1 MRMESPLN
9 QRLRRSPPDVV
20 YTPIDVTSLEA
31 AIPTVSE
38 QLSQVFA
45 ALTHHPWYDRLTI
58 DHDLLPKLELRV
70 SSSLDPSGRGHSPEV
85 LNGQAESA
93 LALVPYFAFSQEDD
107 APTEVYLVL
116 LDDPTR
122 AYDEDHIDT
131 LVERLAELGH
141 YVQLMVASQES
152 SRFRAL
158 LPKYFSP
165 ADYMIVEPARWS
177 HDAGP
182 ELSFE

>member
-1 MRMESPLN
+1 M
-9 QRLRRSPPDVV
+9 
-20 YTPIDVTSLEA
+20 
-31 AIPTVSE
+31 
-38 QLSQVFA
+38 
-45 ALTHHPWYDRLTI
+45 
-58 DHDLLPKLELRV
+58 
-70 SSSLDPSGRGHSPEV
+70 